1 MGRSFRSIHSIH
13 LSHARTHINAPT
25 PHILFG
31 TLPSQMFRSFA
42 VSALLALGS
51 TQLPQ
56 GVDAAAALVSS
67 ISDNDTTTTYT
78 SLDPQK
84 YAIDLSYIINGKTT
98 NPVPCDNDSPDAACM
113 TTLQADVDSV
123 IVNYAPKPEYQVN
136 STSTV
141 RLQLC
146 YSTPSTND
154 RPWRKYNDVI
164 SKNKQCPLDIATN
177 LSPEGEYTYFLPNY
191 TLQATY
197 FMQVVEICED
207 GTYCSYGNSTYFTV
221 NMIDDV
227 TTWIKAVSGVLAA
240 IGPLTLIGF
249 FVVEN
254 KLKKK
259 A

>member
-98 NPVPCDNDSPDAACM
+98 NPVPCDDDSPDAACM

-136 STSTV
+136 STST
-141 RLQLC
+141 
-146 YSTPSTND
+146 P
-154 RPWRKYNDVI
+154 
-164 SKNKQCPLDIATN
+164 
-177 LSPEGEYTYFLPNY
+177 
-191 TLQATY
+191 QATY

>member
-1 MGRSFRSIHSIH
+1 
-13 LSHARTHINAPT
+13 
-25 PHILFG
+25 
-31 TLPSQMFRSFA
+31 MFRSFA

-78 SLDPQK
+78 SLDPQVRTLTAPRTHVVRSQRHRQRALAQK

-177 LSPEGEYTYFLPNY
+177 LSP
-191 TLQATY
+191 
-197 FMQVVEICED
+197 
-207 GTYCSYGNSTYFTV
+207 
-221 NMIDDV
+221 
-227 TTWIKAVSGVLAA
+227 
-240 IGPLTLIGF
+240 
-249 FVVEN
+249 
-254 KLKKK
+254 
-259 A
+259 